1 MVDRIFGVIA
11 DWNSHLPPGERVNI
25 HVNKVSNLAV
35 SFGFLVVLIAAS
47 PVLAVTSGWL
57 GPQLLT
63 LVVAVML
70 LLLPGA
76 PEADIRRSLVI
87 FKPLAVAVLFP
98 VAWMLLQIIPL
109 PLGSV
114 EQPVWRS
121 AAAALAEPL
130 SGHIS
135 IDLGYTLRALF
146 GYLSLISL
154 AFLTSVLTRNRDRAE
169 AILFALCAIT
179 AFIAVELILFHD
191 STAFRSVGSPNDS
204 ADSLVALA
212 ALGSILNVVFVMR
225 AVERY
230 ETRGQRRPQSWRT
243 HVGMMLLGTAGAVI
257 CLIALVYSTT
267 YDILIAMAFG
277 LTILGLV
284 ILLRR
289 LSLGRW
295 TAVTVCA
302 AAFVACG
309 GVVALRFAAN
319 PAASPLFRFTKPESA
334 ETGAATLRML
344 SDANWAGSGIG
355 SYQAL
360 AAIYRDAAGIPG
372 QTAINTITSMVLEWG
387 HIGLLITVVLLI
399 QLLVVLFRGALSR
412 GRDSFYAAS
421 AAACLV
427 AAFCEAYC
435 DASFTD
441 VTVQMISA
449 IVIGLGLSQTTGH
462 RAT

>member
-1 MVDRIFGVIA
+1 M
-11 DWNSHLPPGERVNI
+11 
-25 HVNKVSNLAV
+25 NKVRNPAV
-35 SFGFLVVLIAAS
+35 SLGLLVVLIAAS
-47 PVLAVTSGWL
+47 PVLAITPGWL
-57 GPQLLT
+57 GPQVLT

-70 LLLPGA
+70 LLLPSA
-76 PEADIRRSLVI
+76 PQADVRRSLVI
-87 FKPLAVAVLFP
+87 FKPLVAAVLFP
-98 VAWMLLQIIPL
+98 VAWMLLQIFPV

-114 EQPVWRS
+114 EHPVWRS

-135 IDLGYTLRALF
+135 IDLGYTLRGLF

-154 AFLTSVLTRNRDRAE
+154 MFLTSVLTRNRDRAE
-169 AILFALCAIT
+169 TILFALCAIT

-191 STAFRSVGSPNDS
+191 LAAFKSVGSPNGS

-212 ALGSILNVVFVMR
+212 ALGIIVNVAFVMR
-225 AVERY
+225 TVERY
-230 ETRGQRRPQSWRT
+230 ETRGQRQPQSWRT
-243 HVGMMLLGTAGAVI
+243 FVSMVLLGATGALI
-257 CLIALVYSTT
+257 CLVALIYSTT
-267 YDILIAMAFG
+267 YDVLIAVAFG
-277 LTILGLV
+277 LAIFALV

-309 GVVALRFAAN
+309 GIIALRFAAN
-319 PAASPLFRFTKPESA
+319 PAAASPLFRFTRLESA

-344 SDANWAGSGIG
+344 SDANWAGSGVG
-355 SYQAL
+355 SYPAL

-372 QTAINTITSMVLEWG
+372 QTVINTITSMALEWG
-387 HIGLLITVVLLI
+387 HVGLLISIALLI

-427 AAFCEAYC
+427 MAFCEAYC
-435 DASFTD
+435 DASSTD
-441 VTVQMISA
+441 VTVQMMCA
-449 IVIGLGLSQTTGH
+449 IVIGMGLSQTTGH